1 MQQPIS
7 RPSRLAPFVLGLAG
21 ALALAAAACS
31 SDDDDASAGGL
42 TAIAPGDPRFVR
54 DPSLDVELSSRR
66 GEATSHEEGANCMR
80 CHQRHGPGPGL
91 FTVAGTAYGEDG
103 APRPD
108 ATLRLI
114 GTEGET
120 VLELET
126 DARGNFFSTVALP
139 LPEAEV
145 YPSVQ
150 SVDGLASNA
159 MPFGTISGAC
169 NLCHGPGARVT
180 LITAQ

>member
-1 MQQPIS
+1 MQRTL
-7 RPSRLAPFVLGLAG
+7 RPSRIAPFVLGLAG
-21 ALALAAAACS
+21 VVAFAAAACS
-31 SDDDDASAGGL
+31 SDDDASAGGL
-42 TAIAPGDPRFVR
+42 TPVVPGDPRFER

-80 CHQRHGPGPGL
+80 CHQRYGPGPGL

-108 ATLRLI
+108 ATLRLVDTK
-114 GTEGET
+114 GDT

-126 DARGNFFSTVALP
+126 DARGNFYSTVALP

-145 YPSVQ
+145 YPSVR
-150 SVDGLASNA
+150 SIDGLASNA

-169 NLCHGPGARVT
+169 NVCHGPGLRVT
-180 LITAQ
+180 LLTAK